1 MSYRFVDS
9 FRAGP
14 GWNYTGSAI
23 PANLSSNTIFK
34 LQAVCDRDFKSVK
47 LPIVV
52 ATIYSVGISVL
63 IMARHTV
70 ARIAYHIPL
79 LRCVM

>member
-1 MSYRFVDS
+1 MSYKFVDS

-14 GWNYTGSAI
+14 GWNYTGYAI
-23 PANLSSNTIFK
+23 PSNLSSNTIFK
-34 LQAVCDRDFKSVK
+34 LHAVNSVK
-47 LPIVV
+47 LPVVV
-52 ATIYSVGISVL
+52 ATIYSVGISAL